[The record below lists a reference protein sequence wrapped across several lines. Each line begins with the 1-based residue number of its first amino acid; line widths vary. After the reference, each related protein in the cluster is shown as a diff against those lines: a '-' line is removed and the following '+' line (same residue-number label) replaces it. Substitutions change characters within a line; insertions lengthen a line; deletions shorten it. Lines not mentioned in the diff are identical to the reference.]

1 MNMYFMSNDKMHY
14 LLINLVVPIRGKFD
28 AFKTINVIALSI
40 G

>member
-1 MNMYFMSNDKMHY
+1 MY

-28 AFKTINVIALSI
+28 AFKTIIVRVLSA